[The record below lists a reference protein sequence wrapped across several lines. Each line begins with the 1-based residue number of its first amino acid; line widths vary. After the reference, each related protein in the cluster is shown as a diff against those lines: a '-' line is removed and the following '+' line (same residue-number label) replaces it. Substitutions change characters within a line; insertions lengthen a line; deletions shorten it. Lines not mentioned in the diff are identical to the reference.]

1 MYWNESKMNGKQHM
15 QKQRRLVLHSPISY
29 QVKLL
34 QMQWKKHW
42 NMIRQLKKVHMPFVY
57 PWLMIAP
64 LEVATLLPAEEAE
77 DNDITAMDEDDKQS
91 RKSNKQTSEMD
102 ILFQRTSRKKKE
114 VLSIAIEWVSIII
127 IQKSQEKKKKQQE
140 QQQPETVTEPTTATQ
155 VPALPKPDRI
165 MRDVLDALSNT
176 TQKKKKKKNKN
187 KQQAEEKNAPAKKK
201 QKAYFWDVFLMANMM
216 MYVSEILN
224 KWFLILSQ
232 HLFRSLPG
240 HASTNPNKQG

>member
-1 MYWNESKMNGKQHM
+1 
-15 QKQRRLVLHSPISY
+15 
-29 QVKLL
+29 
-34 QMQWKKHW
+34 
-42 NMIRQLKKVHMPFVY
+42 
-57 PWLMIAP
+57 MIAP

-201 QKAYFWDVFLMANMM
+201 QKAYF
-216 MYVSEILN
+216 
-224 KWFLILSQ
+224 
-232 HLFRSLPG
+232 
-240 HASTNPNKQG
+240 